1 MRSHNIK
8 HRLTRGSSKVSPLP
22 CLLICGALCHGAWLG
37 WCGVGTDS
45 GQRSGELTP
54 VSGLLCI
61 VPNPEL
67 DAANFQR
74 SRQQRLRTKANF
86 LTESR
91 TFCSGQVVSNF
102 LSLSRHPD
110 QACISYI
117 SPCELVQHTVHTHS
131 TLTIFCDIWYNCCRC
146 HFHTYLTAKYKKFN
160 WLFCCWLL
168 FTCLCQQKQQQQ
180 RATRDWKLVGF
191 HSFQFIKR
199 RQL

>member
-1 MRSHNIK
+1 MPNLWCPVFVIVWQQAGAALGTLVSSGHGEDSLYTELLYLSEELAMRSHNIK
-8 HRLTRGSSKVSPLP
+8 HRLTRGSSKVSPLH

-91 TFCSGQVVSNF
+91 TFCSGSGQVVSNF
-102 LSLSRHPD
+102 LSLSRHPV

-117 SPCELVQHTVHTHS
+117 SPCELVQYIHIVH
-131 TLTIFCDIWYNCCRC
+131 
-146 HFHTYLTAKYKKFN
+146 
-160 WLFCCWLL
+160 
-168 FTCLCQQKQQQQ
+168 
-180 RATRDWKLVGF
+180 
-191 HSFQFIKR
+191 
-199 RQL
+199 

>member
-8 HRLTRGSSKVSPLP
+8 HRLTRGSSKVSPLH

-61 VPNPEL
+61 IPNPEL

-74 SRQQRLRTKANF
+74 SRQQRLRTKADF
-86 LTESR
+86 PTESR

-117 SPCELVQHTVHTHS
+117 SPCELVQYIHIVHWQYSVISDITVADAIFTHISPPS
-131 TLTIFCDIWYNCCRC
+131 TKSSTDFSAADYC
-146 HFHTYLTAKYKKFN
+146 
-160 WLFCCWLL
+160 LL
-168 FTCLCQQKQQQQ
+168 VCVS
-180 RATRDWKLVGF
+180 RSSNTRLETGWVL
-191 HSFQFIKR
+191 FQFIKR
-199 RQL
+199 RQFYIYL